1 MKTKQPNYCS
11 QIRFKFD
18 PSFLKSLTSTR
29 CLCVQHIVLFPHLWK
44 CQLCWRVCWLD
55 KLLRGGFN
63 LLHASWSQ
71 KHLTSHPKTWTIVG
85 GVTPQNPL
93 STDHS
98 YLRIHICLVSFQ
110 IDAFQHMQH
119 FVQGMQQQ
127 AQHAIAAED
136 QQHKLELHKLMA
148 RFALFS
154 QRSSSSSPL
163 FSSQRIFSCL
173 RRGKKSTGV
182 NDKMNDGW
190 IPFSFLSSGFWA
202 FTCCLTVTPSCF
214 TLTLEY
220 NRGTINVISNTCAF
234 PILASQSVSCKNSRA
249 ISSVYISL

>member
-98 YLRIHICLVSFQ
+98 YFEFIFVWCLSRSMPSSTCSTLCKECNNKPSTPSQLRTNSISWSSTNSWPGLPFSPSAVAAAHHCFLHREYFRVS
-110 IDAFQHMQH
+110 
-119 FVQGMQQQ
+119 VG
-127 AQHAIAAED
+127 
-136 QQHKLELHKLMA
+136 
-148 RFALFS
+148 
-154 QRSSSSSPL
+154 
-163 FSSQRIFSCL
+163 
-173 RRGKKSTGV
+173 GKKAQVWMIKWMTAE
-182 NDKMNDGW
+182 
-190 IPFSFLSSGFWA
+190 FH
-202 FTCCLTVTPSCF
+202 
-214 TLTLEY
+214 
-220 NRGTINVISNTCAF
+220 
-234 PILASQSVSCKNSRA
+234 LAS
-249 ISSVYISL
+249 